1 MCGKKARVVTH
12 SNQDIKIIAPAC
24 PNEGVAQV
32 VLLFKDFNMQLSFTY
47 EAPQPTEET
56 IVISQIV
63 PESSSP
69 VKKSHIEITGGG
81 FGTDAS
87 AVEVWLISQEKGGND
102 YPMKIL

>member
-1 MCGKKARVVTH
+1 MCGKKATVVTH

-47 EAPQPTEET
+47 EAPQPAEET
-56 IVISQIV
+56 ISISQIV

-69 VKKSHIEITGGG
+69 QRSHIKITGDG

-87 AVEVWLISQEKGGND
+87 AVEV
-102 YPMKIL
+102 